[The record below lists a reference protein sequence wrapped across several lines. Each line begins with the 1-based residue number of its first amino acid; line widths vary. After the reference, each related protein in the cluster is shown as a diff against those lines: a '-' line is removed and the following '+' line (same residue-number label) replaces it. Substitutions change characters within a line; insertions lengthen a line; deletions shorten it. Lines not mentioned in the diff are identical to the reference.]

1 MNYAD
6 LSLGTWYPNG
16 GIRAIATG
24 LYQNALDHNVKFLF
38 NHPVSKIE
46 TKENIVDHILVHD
59 KKINC
64 DIVVAGADYHHVEN
78 HLLNKK
84 NRNYND
90 NYWDKRTM
98 SPSSLLFYLGI
109 NKELDIPPPALFF
122 DTDFDKHAEEIYDKP
137 QWPKNPLFYVSCT
150 SKTE

>member
-16 GIRAIATG
+16 GSNCNG
-24 LYQNALDHNVKFLF
+24 SLSKCLDHNVEFLF

-46 TKENIVDHILVHD
+46 TNENIVDHILIHD

-64 DIVVAGADYHHVEN
+64 DIVVGGADYHHVEN

-84 NRNYND
+84 
-90 NYWDKRTM
+90 KK
-98 SPSSLLFYLGI
+98 L
-109 NKELDIPPPALFF
+109 
-122 DTDFDKHAEEIYDKP
+122 
-137 QWPKNPLFYVSCT
+137 
-150 SKTE
+150 